1 MTTKG
6 GMNIIR
12 RNFRLRCIGF
22 LPILNICNVLGLG
35 LMHFHVGLLRLTEN
49 A

>member
-1 MTTKG
+1 
-6 GMNIIR
+6 MNIIR
-12 RNFRLRCIGF
+12 RNF
-22 LPILNICNVLGLG
+22 LPILNVYDVLGLG

>member
-12 RNFRLRCIGF
+12 RNFRLRRIGF
-22 LPILNICNVLGLG
+22 LPILNVCNVLGLG